1 LHSGEKQTGLTTE
14 ESNANLDTSSPN
26 YQGGEQKKPS
36 ILGKLKD
43 KTKKA
48 GSKIKSK
55 VGKNKGGDGTAA
67 ATPTGAGAVDDEDED
82 DEDDDVS

>member
-1 LHSGEKQTGLTTE
+1 LTTE

>member
-1 LHSGEKQTGLTTE
+1 LTTK
-14 ESNANLDTSSPN
+14 ESNANIDASSLN
-26 YQGGEQKKPS
+26 YQGGGGGGQKKPS

-48 GSKIKSK
+48 RSKIESK
-55 VGKNKGGDGTAA
+55 VGKNKGGD
-67 ATPTGAGAVDDEDED
+67 